1 MIQRSRVSITI
12 NKFEKYSIT
21 DHLINIRPTLS
32 VITPIYNGADFVP
45 QCYENLLMQS
55 FTNWEW
61 VVVDDGSTDGT
72 AEIIQKIDD
81 ARVRLFSYKQNKG
94 RGYAR
99 NLAVRES
106 RGDWIV
112 IWDVDDLNFPE
123 RLETI
128 EKARFQGYDFFCSYA
143 VVVNNN
149 IEIKGTRGFHE
160 PSGCLPKEFVHP
172 TVALKKKI
180 AENIKY
186 KITKG
191 TGGPAEDARVIWTL
205 SLKYKGLW
213 FEDALT
219 IYQEDRNVN
228 LKKAIDTNAAHMQTL
243 KELKQEGVISFGNK
257 YCLTIVKY
265 FIKIFILGVIRI
277 YPKLYLSFVGLRDY
291 GKLKNGWK
299 LSSEKIEFIKN
310 NRRTK

>member
-1 MIQRSRVSITI
+1 M
-12 NKFEKYSIT
+12 FEQSKDQI
-21 DHLINIRPTLS
+21 PTLS
-32 VITPIYNGADFVP
+32 VITPIYNGADFVSR
-45 QCYENLLMQS
+45 CYQNLLSQS

-72 AEIIQKIDD
+72 AEIVQKIDD

-106 RGDWIV
+106 KGDWII

-128 EKARFQGYDFFCSYA
+128 DQARLQNYEFFCSYA
-143 VVVNNN
+143 VVVNNDLK
-149 IEIKGTRGFHE
+149 IKGTRGFHD
-160 PSGCLPKEFVHP
+160 PSGCLPREFVHP
-172 TVALKKKI
+172 TLALKKEI

-191 TGGPAEDARVIWTL
+191 IGGPAEDAKILWML

-228 LKKAIDTNAAHMQTL
+228 LRKAIDTNIAHLQTL
-243 KELKQEGVISFGNK
+243 QELKQGGVISFDNK
-257 YCLTIVKY
+257 YFLTVVKY
-265 FIKIFILGVIRI
+265 FIKIFILGIMQVR
-277 YPKLYLSFVGLRDY
+277 PKLYLRFVGLRDY
-291 GKLKNGWK
+291 GQLKNGWK
-299 LSSEKIEFIKN
+299 LSPEKINFIK
-310 NRRTK
+310 RQKAG